1 MGLYCL
7 LLLFTHLGEFKT
19 LLPFNFSLISLQT

>member
-19 LLPFNFSLISLQT
+19 LLPFNFALISLQT